1 MIVHVTNIEWDT
13 DENDIPNESLPS
25 EVDLEYLEY
34 DDLCTSL
41 LRDMADSVCERLEE
55 EYGFCVTNFVIDV

>member
-25 EVDLEYLEY
+25 EVDLEY
-34 DDLCTSL
+34 DDLCTSFL
-41 LRDMADSVCERLEE
+41 KDMADSVYERLEE

>member
-1 MIVHVTNIEWDT
+1 MIVHVANIEWDT

-25 EVDLEYLEY
+25 EVDLEY
-34 DDLCTSL
+34 DDLCTSFL
-41 LRDMADSVCERLEE
+41 KDMADSVYERLEE